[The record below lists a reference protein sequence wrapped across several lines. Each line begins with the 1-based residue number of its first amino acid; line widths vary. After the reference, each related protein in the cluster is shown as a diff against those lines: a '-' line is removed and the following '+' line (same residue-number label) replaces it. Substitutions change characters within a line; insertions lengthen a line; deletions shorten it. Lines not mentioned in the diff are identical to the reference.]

1 MGPSHGFCL
10 KYQRPIPGKSTAA
23 TSSEAVQEASATSG
37 TCGMLR
43 SHGWMMRCDNEL
55 ARNEGKMKIQ
65 IMMMKIMMM
74 MMMMMMVVDDDG

>member
-1 MGPSHGFCL
+1 
-10 KYQRPIPGKSTAA
+10 
-23 TSSEAVQEASATSG
+23 
-37 TCGMLR
+37 MLR

-74 MMMMMMVVDDDG
+74 MMMVVDDDG